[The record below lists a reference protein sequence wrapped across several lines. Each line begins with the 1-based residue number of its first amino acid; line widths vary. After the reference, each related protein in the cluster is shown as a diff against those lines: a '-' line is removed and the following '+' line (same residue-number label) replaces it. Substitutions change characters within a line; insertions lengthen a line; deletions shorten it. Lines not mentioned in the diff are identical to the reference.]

1 MKNIRALISNNG
13 LDEILMQLH
22 EYICTI
28 FGYVCSTVNFIEQY
42 FPKSADSSTKFHS
55 NSLKNINE
63 ICQSV
68 QTLLDCNNNRFAH
81 VQLYSIIKKS
91 FTQFDQKFK
100 VISNQLERDLSIP

>member
-1 MKNIRALISNNG
+1 
-13 LDEILMQLH
+13 MQLY

-28 FGYVCSTVNFIEQY
+28 LGYVCSTVNFIEQH
-42 FPKSADSSTKFHS
+42 SADSSTKFHS

-81 VQLYSIIKKS
+81 IQLYSTIKKS
-91 FTQFDQKFK
+91 FAQFDEKFK
-100 VISNQLERDLSIP
+100 VIELIDIGFELNLFIL